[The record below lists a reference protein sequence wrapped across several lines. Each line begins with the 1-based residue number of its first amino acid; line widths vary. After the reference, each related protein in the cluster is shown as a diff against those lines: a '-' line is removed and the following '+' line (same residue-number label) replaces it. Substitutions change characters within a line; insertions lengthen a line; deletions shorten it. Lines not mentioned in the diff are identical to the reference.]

1 MLNSPIGRLRAVSL
15 LEGVSFLLLLGVAMP
30 LKYLAGEPEAVR
42 LVGSIHGFLAVVFLL
57 AVLHVWVSRRWSVP
71 RVLFALIVSVIPFGA
86 FVLEASLRRE
96 ERRSVRSALPS

>member
-57 AVLHVWVSRRWSVP
+57 AVLHVWASRRWSVL
-71 RVLFALIVSVIPFGA
+71 RVLFALIASVIPFGA

-96 ERRSVRSALPS
+96 ERSSAERPLTS